1 MAIRIQNKR
10 DTTAN
15 WVTNGAMVPLAGEI
29 CIDSTL
35 GQFKIGDGATAYS
48 ALPYAAVVNPMTA
61 AGDLIVGGVDGA
73 MSVLPV
79 DDDDK
84 VLTLVS
90 GAPAWAAPAAPS
102 GTLDC
107 GSSTV

>member
-1 MAIRIQNKR
+1 MSIRIQLKR

-15 WVTNGAMVPLAGEI
+15 WVTNGAMVPLAGEM
-29 CIDSTL
+29 CIDTTL
-35 GQFKIGDGATAYS
+35 GQFKLGDGATAYS
-48 ALPYAAVVNPMTA
+48 ALPYAAVANPMSA
-61 AGDLIVGGVDGA
+61 LGDLIVGGAAGA

-79 DDDDK
+79 DDDGM

-90 GAPAWAAPAAPS
+90 GEPAWAAPAAPT

-107 GSSTV
+107 GSSSV